1 MTHSFRY
8 AIVGA
13 GAGIAEAHL
22 HALAQLPSARIVGM
36 ADVNPERGQPRAVAA
51 GCPFFTDH
59 CAMIEATQPD
69 VVVICTPHPS
79 HPQIA
84 LDAFARGAHVLTE
97 KPIAVQVAD
106 ADRMI
111 VAADTADRLLAVN
124 FQQRFRPVIE
134 RAMRFIAEG
143 ELGELMRVQV
153 SESWYRTA
161 AYYKQAPWRGTWRG
175 EGGAILMNQAIH
187 TLDLLCHLA
196 GLPAKVWGWTK
207 TRVHAIECEDTA
219 QAMLEFGNGA
229 PGYFTASTAEA
240 IGGPRQRIL
249 IVGER
254 GVIEIADAQ
263 IILTRFACDVREFAA
278 HEPSPYAAP
287 GTTQDALQ
295 LPGDG
300 GGHLAVYRDLEAAI
314 AEGRQPRVNGR
325 EARMSLELA
334 NAITYSAH
342 TGQPVTLPLDRDAY
356 ADLLARLQAGA
367 ARDEQPLTPYS
378 PLPVLPGSQKS

>member
-1 MTHSFRY
+1 MAHSLRY

-13 GAGIAEAHL
+13 GAGIAELHL
-22 HALAQLPSARIVGM
+22 RALAQLPAARIVGM
-36 ADVNPERGQPRAVAA
+36 ADLNPERGRPRAAAA

-84 LDAFARGAHVLTE
+84 LDAFARGAHVLVE
-97 KPIAVQVAD
+97 KPMAIQVAD

-111 VAADTADRLLAVN
+111 AAADAAGRLLAVN
-124 FQQRFRPVIE
+124 FQQRFRPVVE
-134 RAMRFIAEG
+134 RAIRFIAEG
-143 ELGELMRVQV
+143 ELGELMRAQV

-175 EGGAILMNQAIH
+175 EGGAILMNQATH

-207 TRVHAIECEDTA
+207 TRIHAIECEDTA
-219 QAMLEFGNGA
+219 QAMLEFSNGA

-263 IILTRFACDVREFAA
+263 ITLTRFARDVREFAA
-278 HEPSPYAAP
+278 HGPGPYAAP
-287 GTTQDALQ
+287 EFTQDVLE

-314 AEGRQPRVNGR
+314 AEGRQPRVNGC

-342 TGQPVTLPLDRDAY
+342 TGRPVTLPLDCDAY
-356 ADLLARLQAGA
+356 AALLAHLQSGAG
-367 ARDEQPLTPYS
+367 RDEQPIPTSDSLS
-378 PLPVLPGSQKS
+378 ISPGSRES